1 MNAKPLVFLIIL
13 GLALLVGMQAAFTVH
28 ESEQVVV
35 YQFGDPKRQVTGP
48 GLHFK
53 LPFLQQVR
61 VFESRVLDVDPTP
74 EEVILAD
81 QKRLVVDS
89 FARYRITD
97 MVKYQQKLG
106 NEIEGASLL
115 QRFINSSLR
124 SRLGQENLVDV
135 LSEKREGIMEQIRQ
149 SVNDNTKEYGI
160 EIVDVRIGRADLP
173 DQTRQSIFKR
183 MRSEREREAA
193 EARAEGNEQA
203 QLIRSKADRER
214 SVLLAE
220 ARKRAETIRGEGDQK
235 AIEIYADT
243 YGKDPNFYAFYR
255 TMEAYRNSISN
266 EGTTLVLSPDS
277 DFFSFF
283 RESTGGLDLPGIG
296 KKR

>member
-1 MNAKPLVFLIIL
+1 MNAKPLAFLIL
-13 GLALLVGMQAAFTVH
+13 LALAAFVLMQSAFIVH
-28 ESEQVVV
+28 ETEQVVV
-35 YQFGDPKRQVTGP
+35 YQFGDPKHQITEA

-53 LPFLQQVR
+53 TPFLQQTR
-61 VFESRVLDVDPTP
+61 SFESRVLDVDPMP

-97 MVKYQQKLG
+97 MVLYQQKLG
-106 NEIEGASLL
+106 NEIEGAALL

-124 SRLGQENLVDV
+124 SRLGKENLVDV

-149 SVNDNTKEYGI
+149 AVNDNTAEYGI

-173 DQTRQSIFKR
+173 DQTRQSIFQR

-220 ARKRAETIRGEGDQK
+220 AQKKAETIRGEGDQK
-235 AIEIYADT
+235 AIEIYADA
-243 YGKDPNFYAFYR
+243 YGKDPDFYAFYR
-255 TMEAYRNSISN
+255 TMEAYRNAIAN

-283 RESTGGLDLPGIG
+283 RESTGGLNLPDIG